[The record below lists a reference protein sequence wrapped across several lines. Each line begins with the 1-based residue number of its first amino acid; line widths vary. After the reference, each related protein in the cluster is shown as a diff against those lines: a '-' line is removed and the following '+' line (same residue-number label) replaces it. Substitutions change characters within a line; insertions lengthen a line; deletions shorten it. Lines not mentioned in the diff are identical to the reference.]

1 MAMPGVLEGIR
12 VLDFGRYVAIP
23 YCAAMLADLGADV
36 IRVEKPGGGE
46 DRFITPLAADG
57 SGPCYLQSN
66 RGKRGMTLNPLKPE
80 GREVARKLIASADV
94 VMVNLPPAAID
105 AMGLDYPTVSAIK
118 PDIILT
124 TVTAFGDRGPYRE
137 RVGFDG
143 VAQAMSGSTYLS
155 GSAGRP
161 QRSIA
166 PYVDYG
172 TALASTVGT
181 MAALMERARS
191 GRGQHVSADLLN
203 TALNFFNMQLME
215 QAVAGADRTP
225 SGNRSPAA
233 APVDL
238 FRCRDG
244 WLMASVV
251 GDALWQ
257 RWTEMVGEEGW
268 RGDPRFADDQGRG
281 AHGEILCAR
290 MARWC
295 AERSVREAID
305 ACEVR
310 RIPCGPVYTPQ
321 QALDDPHVQA
331 AGYLKGVA
339 YPGLDEAAPIAGTP
353 FRLSAPAAGGRG
365 RAPLL
370 GEHTADILAELGY
383 GASAIEQLRAR
394 RVI

>member
-1 MAMPGVLEGIR
+1 MAGILDGVR
-12 VLDFGRYVAIP
+12 VLDFGRYVATP
-23 YCAAMLADLGADV
+23 YCAAILADLGAEV
-36 IRVEKPGGGE
+36 IRIEKPGGGE
-46 DRFITPLAADG
+46 DRFITPLAEDG

-80 GREVARKLIASADV
+80 GREIAHKLIATADV
-94 VMVNLPPAAID
+94 VMVNQPPAAID
-105 AMGLDYPTVSAIK
+105 AMGLDYHAVSAIK

-124 TVTAFGDRGPYRE
+124 TVTAFGEIGPYRD

-143 VAQAMSGSTYLS
+143 IAQAMSGSTYLS
-155 GSAGRP
+155 GSPQQP

-172 TALASTVGT
+172 TALASAVGT

-191 GRGQHVSADLLN
+191 GRGQQVSADLLG

-215 QAVAGADRTP
+215 QAVAGVNRAPT
-225 SGNRSPAA
+225 GNRSPAA
-233 APVDL
+233 APVDV
-238 FRCRDG
+238 FKCKDG

-268 RGDPRFADDQGRG
+268 RNDPRFANDIRRG
-281 AHGEILCAR
+281 EHGDILCAR
-290 MARWC
+290 MAQWC
-295 AERSVREAID
+295 AGKSLREAID
-305 ACEVR
+305 ACEAR
-310 RIPCGPVYTPQ
+310 RIPCGPVLTPQ

-331 AGYLKGVA
+331 AGYMKGLD
-339 YPGLDEAAPIAGTP
+339 YPGIAGATPLAATP
-353 FRLSAPAAGGRG
+353 FRMSVTEAGIKG

-370 GEHTADILAELGY
+370 GEHTDAILAELGY
-383 GASAIEQLRAR
+383 GAAVIENLRAR

>member
-1 MAMPGVLEGIR
+1 MAEVLKGVR

-23 YCAAMLADLGADV
+23 YCAAILADLGADV

-46 DRFITPLAADG
+46 DRYITPLAADG

-66 RGKRGMTLNPLKPE
+66 RGKRGITLNPLKPE
-80 GREVARKLIASADV
+80 GRDIARRLVATADV
-94 VMVNLPPAAID
+94 VMVNLPPAAIRS
-105 AMGLDYPTVSAIK
+105 MGLDYETLSAIR
-118 PDIILT
+118 PDIIVT
-124 TVTAFGDRGPYRE
+124 TVTAFGDTGPYRD

-143 VAQAMSGSTYLS
+143 IAQAMSGSTYLS
-155 GSAGRP
+155 GSPDRP
-161 QRSIA
+161 QRSIT

-172 TALASTVGT
+172 TALASAVGT
-181 MAALMERARS
+181 MAALMERQRT
-191 GRGQHVSADLLN
+191 GRGQHVSGDLLG

-215 QAVAGADRTP
+215 QAVAGVQRAPT
-225 SGNRSPAA
+225 GNRSPAA
-233 APVDL
+233 APVDV

-244 WLMASVV
+244 WVMASVV

-268 RGDPRFADDQGRG
+268 RADPRFVDDIGRG
-281 AHGEILCAR
+281 AHGDLLCGR

-295 AERSVREAID
+295 TERTVGEAIA
-305 ACEVR
+305 ACEAR
-310 RIPCGPVYTPQ
+310 RIPCGPVYSPQ

-331 AGYLKGVA
+331 AGYLKDVV
-339 YPGLDEAAPIAGTP
+339 YPGIDKPAPVADTP
-353 FRLSAPAAGGRG
+353 FRMSGSAVGVHG

-370 GEHTADILAELGY
+370 GEHTVAILAELGI
-383 GASAIEQLRAR
+383 GADAIEGLHAR